1 MASIVSVEQI
11 KGLAA
16 GSTPNTITVPT
27 GQKIVGTDAGSI
39 VAPGQILQRVI
50 TKGVATTHESTT
62 STTLVTS
69 NYLRG
74 VITAKES
81 NSIFCIVAWHGMMHT
96 QMGTIGYVN
105 LERAMNG
112 GSVKVQTGGSYDG
125 SSYVDISIG
134 SGSYDNMYFP
144 LSFHYSDSPNAT
156 AGTQITYASLF
167 ARQGGS
173 NAFYFIHNHG
183 PYYFEITEIAQ

>member
-1 MASIVSVEQI
+1 MSTLYTDNIRANNASQ
-11 KGLAA
+11 
-16 GSTPNTITVPT
+16 ITVPT
-27 GQKIVGTDAGSI
+27 GQKIVGTDTGSI

-50 TKGVATTHESTT
+50 TKGVATSHENTT
-62 STTLVTS
+62 SSTLVTS
-69 NYLRG
+69 NFLRG

-96 QMGTIGYVN
+96 QAGTIGWVN

-125 SSYVDISIG
+125 NSYVDLSIG
-134 SGSYDNMYFP
+134 SSSYDNMYFP
-144 LSFHYSDSPNAT
+144 LSFHYSDSPSAT
-156 AGTQITYASLF
+156 AGTQITYAMLF

-173 NAFYFIHNHG
+173 NSFYFIHNNG